1 MIGRS
6 LYNFSTGD
14 LVALREGVHAAAVYA
29 DNQPFKFG
37 AFLFTAGFMDT
48 GVVLSRVSDNDISVL
63 HYYVRVIF
71 DNGKI
76 GIIVADNLKIVQ
88 SFVRITQKS

>member
-14 LVALREGVHAAAVYA
+14 LVALREGVRTAAVYA

-63 HYYVRVIF
+63 HYYARVIF

-88 SFVRITQKS
+88 SFVCITQKS